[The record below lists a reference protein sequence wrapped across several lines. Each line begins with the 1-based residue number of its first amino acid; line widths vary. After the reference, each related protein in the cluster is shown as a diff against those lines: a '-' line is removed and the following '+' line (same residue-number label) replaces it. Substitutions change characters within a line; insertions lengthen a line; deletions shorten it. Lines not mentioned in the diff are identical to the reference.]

1 MFLRPPQSSETYH
14 WIRCALVS
22 VWNLVVSS
30 KSTLLYLKIQGLI
43 GACRLLSLATTVDC
57 FLISSRVI
65 RESWRRR
72 HFLSISIR
80 SWKLWKSQDSSA
92 LAVSSRFEAFIFM
105 AASAQM
111 LNWVARQLTSVRFL
125 STARVL
131 VSTAADSSS
140 IVFLF
145 KERVVVEI
153 AFRSQ
158 MLKSFLDW
166 SVAVIMDASH
176 LQLTRID

>member
-1 MFLRPPQSSETYH
+1 
-14 WIRCALVS
+14 
-22 VWNLVVSS
+22 
-30 KSTLLYLKIQGLI
+30 
-43 GACRLLSLATTVDC
+43 
-57 FLISSRVI
+57 
-65 RESWRRR
+65 
-72 HFLSISIR
+72 
-80 SWKLWKSQDSSA
+80 
-92 LAVSSRFEAFIFM
+92 M